1 MSSFVDFV
9 ASREQEKVV
18 IGPPRIDIP
27 PNQCLVPNTQAIC
40 SWAARQRISFAEWHA
55 DLNGWVVYGEDIPIE

>member
-1 MSSFVDFV
+1 MSNFVDFV

>member
-1 MSSFVDFV
+1 M
-9 ASREQEKVV
+9 V

-40 SWAARQRISFAEWHA
+40 SWAARQRISFVEWHA